1 MKIAIFPL
9 DLGSSILCNF
19 LSSNSFTAVRAC
31 GLTPCSMSSEA
42 MDCQWTRWRSLGGW
56 LEVGILV
63 CIIDMP
69 KSSWWNDYGLELH
82 RMCGQ
87 AEQASYMFFLLLF
100 CSASCS
106 ESNCLARDT
115 WDDWARAAKRG
126 CRQFEMPWD
135 WVCKEQTSRPPKTF
149 KYQIINTTSSPKS
162 AERLTGLHLSQ
173 KPMSLL
179 SQNISVSVLVWA
191 FFPGRRSET
200 SSTAQG
206 SQGSKPHIRNG
217 SFLEPC

>member
-1 MKIAIFPL
+1 
-9 DLGSSILCNF
+9 
-19 LSSNSFTAVRAC
+19 
-31 GLTPCSMSSEA
+31 
-42 MDCQWTRWRSLGGW
+42 
-56 LEVGILV
+56 
-63 CIIDMP
+63 MP
-69 KSSWWNDYGLELH
+69 KSSWWNAYGLELQ
-82 RMCGQ
+82 RTCRQ
-87 AEQASYMFFLLLF
+87 AEQATCSSLF

-126 CRQFEMPWD
+126 CRQFEMPRA
-135 WVCKEQTSRPPKTF
+135 WVWKEQTSHPPKTF
-149 KYQIINTTSSPKS
+149 KHQMINTTSSPKS

-200 SSTAQG
+200 SSSAQG
-206 SQGSKPHIRNG
+206 SQGSKPHPQREFPWTLLGHVNAFIFVR
-217 SFLEPC
+217 FKHRPCKWCQWKSTPWRI